1 MSDFKPATKI
11 DPNVWYQLTEAA
23 VDDYEGDFVSSLQP
37 VAQDDDL
44 HVWPVKGINAFWQFV
59 RLEASQCDPVLNPL
73 KIQQPIGDTPGRYAI
88 RCSKTTTQKQLS
100 VCYRPGVKV
109 ENRRTHACLL
119 DSDGTDTQHWDV
131 ASWGANDTYRL
142 INVKN
147 GTDYYLDCV
156 PNGPVF
162 LSPNHEGYQ
171 SRQHWLMTSVKD
183 VDDAAYS
190 TVFSEDSSSTSHP
203 MTTSASASELAA
215 SESETSTSGT
225 SGAESS
231 SGDPSNSNKG
241 LSSGA
246 IAGISIGAT
255 LTVVALALLAFF
267 LWRRKKRNS
276 QTPKTVGSPQ
286 SSNEGSDIP
295 MPVSPVPAYNS
306 PRPSEKVGTEPPSIQ
321 EMLHEQAP
329 VELSADQRHEIG

>member
-1 MSDFKPATKI
+1 MSDLKPATKI

-44 HVWPVKGINAFWQFV
+44 HVWPAKGINAFWQF
-59 RLEASQCDPVLNPL
+59 
-73 KIQQPIGDTPGRYAI
+73 QPIGDKPGRYAI

-100 VCYRPGVKV
+100 ICYRPDVK
-109 ENRRTHACLL
+109 
-119 DSDGTDTQHWDV
+119 DV

-203 MTTSASASELAA
+203 MTTSAST
-215 SESETSTSGT
+215 SESTASDSETYTSGT
-225 SGAESS
+225 SEAESS
-231 SGDPSNSNKG
+231 SADSSNNKG

-255 LTVVALALLAFF
+255 LAVVALALLAFF
-267 LWRRKKRNS
+267 LWRRKKRNG
-276 QTPKTVGSPQ
+276 QTPKNVGPSE
-286 SSNEGSDIP
+286 SNDEGNSLP
-295 MPVSPVPAYNS
+295 MPVSPTPAYNS
-306 PRPSEKVGTEPPSIQ
+306 MRASGKIDSEPPSIQ

-329 VELSADQRHEIG
+329 VELSAEQRHEMG

>member
-1 MSDFKPATKI
+1 MSDLKPATKI

-44 HVWPVKGINAFWQFV
+44 HVWPAKGINAFWQF
-59 RLEASQCDPVLNPL
+59 
-73 KIQQPIGDTPGRYAI
+73 QPIGDKPGRYAI

-100 VCYRPGVKV
+100 VCYRPEVKV
-109 ENRRTHACLL
+109 ENRRTRACLL
-119 DSDGTDTQHWDV
+119 DSDGTDAQHWDV
-131 ASWGANDTYRL
+131 ASWGTNDTYRL

-190 TVFSEDSSSTSHP
+190 TVFSEDSSSISHP
-203 MTTSASASELAA
+203 MTTSVSTSESTA

-225 SGAESS
+225 SEAESS
-231 SGDPSNSNKG
+231 SGDSSNNKG

-255 LTVVALALLAFF
+255 LAVVAIALLAFF
-267 LWRRKKRNS
+267 LWRRRKRNAQNTKS
-276 QTPKTVGSPQ
+276 VGSLE
-286 SSNEGSDIP
+286 SNNERNDLP
-295 MPVSPVPAYNS
+295 VPVSPVPAYNS
-306 PRPSEKVGTEPPSIQ
+306 TRLSEKLDSEPPSIQ

-329 VELSADQRHEIG
+329 VELSAEQRHEMG

>member
-1 MSDFKPATKI
+1 MSDLKPATKI

-44 HVWPVKGINAFWQFV
+44 HVWPAKDINAFWQF
-59 RLEASQCDPVLNPL
+59 
-73 KIQQPIGDTPGRYAI
+73 QPIGDKPGRYAI

-100 VCYRPGVKV
+100 VCYRPDVKV

-119 DSDGTDTQHWDV
+119 DSDGTDAQHWDV

-203 MTTSASASELAA
+203 MMTSASTSESTA

-225 SGAESS
+225 SEAESS
-231 SGDPSNSNKG
+231 SGDSSNNKG

-255 LTVVALALLAFF
+255 LAVVTIALLAFF
-267 LWRRKKRNS
+267 LWRRRKQNAQNTNS
-276 QTPKTVGSPQ
+276 VGSSEPN
-286 SSNEGSDIP
+286 NEGNDLP

-306 PRPSEKVGTEPPSIQ
+306 TRPSEKLDSEPPSIQ

-329 VELSADQRHEIG
+329 VELSAEQ

>member
-1 MSDFKPATKI
+1 MSDLKPATKI

-44 HVWPVKGINAFWQFV
+44 HVWPAKDINAFWQF
-59 RLEASQCDPVLNPL
+59 
-73 KIQQPIGDTPGRYAI
+73 QPIGDKPGRYAI

-100 VCYRPGVKV
+100 VCYRPDVKV

-119 DSDGTDTQHWDV
+119 DSDGTDAQHWDV

-203 MTTSASASELAA
+203 MMTSASTSESTA

-225 SGAESS
+225 SEAESS
-231 SGDPSNSNKG
+231 SGDSSNNKG

-255 LTVVALALLAFF
+255 LAVVTIALLAFF
-267 LWRRKKRNS
+267 LWRRRKQNAQNTNS
-276 QTPKTVGSPQ
+276 VGS
-286 SSNEGSDIP
+286 SESNNEGNDLP

-306 PRPSEKVGTEPPSIQ
+306 TRPSEKLDSEPPSIQ

-329 VELSADQRHEIG
+329 VELSAEQ

>member
-1 MSDFKPATKI
+1 M
-11 DPNVWYQLTEAA
+11 
-23 VDDYEGDFVSSLQP
+23 
-37 VAQDDDL
+37 
-44 HVWPVKGINAFWQFV
+44 
-59 RLEASQCDPVLNPL
+59 
-73 KIQQPIGDTPGRYAI
+73 
-88 RCSKTTTQKQLS
+88 
-100 VCYRPGVKV
+100 CYRPNVKV

-119 DSDGTDTQHWDV
+119 DSDGTDSQHWDV

-190 TVFSEDSSSTSHP
+190 TVFSEVGQLSQWLATHVEVDNLQEPSSTSHP
-203 MTTSASASELAA
+203 MTTSASISDFTASD
-215 SESETSTSGT
+215 SETSISRTSE
-225 SGAESS
+225 AESS
-231 SGDPSNSNKG
+231 SADFSNDEA

-255 LTVVALALLAFF
+255 LAVVAFALLAFF
-267 LWRRKKRNS
+267 LWHRKKRNS
-276 QTPKTVGSPQ
+276 PATKTIASVEPKD
-286 SSNEGSDIP
+286 EGDNLPI
-295 MPVSPVPAYNS
+295 PVSPVPVYNS
-306 PRPSEKVGTEPPSIQ
+306 PRVSEKLDREPHSIQ
-321 EMLHEQAP
+321 EMLHEQTP
-329 VELSADQRHEIG
+329 VELSAEQRHEMG